1 MPAPILETTFLKQP
15 LVALASLGLVLLS
28 GLHSQPAAQAAPHA
42 VSAKAA
48 SGAAYSKVKLTPSF
62 YQMDPTAEFDGNGSN
77 FCAPTAVSNGL
88 IYLTIGRGLEG
99 LVEETDHDGQVAL
112 IKELAEHMETDPDQG
127 TSPGQIINGVYSYVE
142 NLEYS
147 VGSMEVAGWRPLGAD
162 NEECSIAKK
171 PNFAWLKKATQDPD
185 TVVLLNVGWYKAEAG
200 GYRRYG
206 GHWVTAVGAGPG
218 QWDLQVR
225 NPAIRAGDQA
235 RLSTV
240 SFTTLGNNIA
250 IAKTPTP
257 ARGLPPTLAGYM
269 KVAGPGLPHGQAYI
283 AVLDCAMA
291 FSIEE

>member
-1 MPAPILETTFLKQP
+1 MKQSFI
-15 LVALASLGLVLLS
+15 ALASLGLVLVS
-28 GLHSQPAAQAAPHA
+28 GLPTQPAAHAAPYA
-42 VSAKAA
+42 VAAKAA
-48 SGAAYSKVKLTPSF
+48 TGAAYSKVKLTPSF

-88 IYLTIGRGLEG
+88 IYLAVGRGLEG

-127 TSPGQIINGVYSYVE
+127 TSPGQILNGVYSYME

-147 VGSMEVAGWRPLGAD
+147 VGTMEVAGWRPLGSD
-162 NEECSIAKK
+162 NEEFSIAKK
-171 PNFAWLKKATQDPD
+171 PSFAWLKDAAKNPD

-206 GHWVTAVGAGPG
+206 GHWVTVVGAGPG

-240 SFTTLGNNIA
+240 SFTTLGNNAA
-250 IAKTPTP
+250 IAKTPAP
-257 ARGLPPTLAGYM
+257 ARGLPPTLAGYY
-269 KVAGPGLPHGQAYI
+269 KVAGPGLPHGNAI
-283 AVLDCAMA
+283 TAVLDCAMV
-291 FSIEE
+291 FTVEE

>member
-1 MPAPILETTFLKQP
+1 VNHS
-15 LVALASLGLVLLS
+15 LVALASLGLVLVS
-28 GLHSQPAAQAAPHA
+28 GLPTQPAAQAAPHA
-42 VSAKAA
+42 VLAKTA

-62 YQMDPTAEFDGNGSN
+62 YQMDPSAEFDGNGSN

-88 IYLTIGRGLEG
+88 IYLTVGRGLEG

-147 VGSMEVAGWRPLGAD
+147 VGSMEVAGWRPLGSD

-185 TVVLLNVGWYKAEAG
+185 TVVLLNVGWYKAENG

-225 NPAIRAGDQA
+225 NPAIRAGEQA

-291 FSIEE
+291 FTIEE